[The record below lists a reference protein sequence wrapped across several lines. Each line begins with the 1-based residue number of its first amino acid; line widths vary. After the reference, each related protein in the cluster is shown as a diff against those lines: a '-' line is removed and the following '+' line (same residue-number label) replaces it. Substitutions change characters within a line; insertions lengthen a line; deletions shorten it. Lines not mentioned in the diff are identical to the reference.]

1 MYPQLEF
8 SIAYL
13 NKEKKCTNKMQ
24 ADKNTRY
31 QNEYQ
36 MKLRLDGKQPTKKE
50 ILQLRVS
57 KILEVSIYPK
67 EFLKKIQKEP
77 DFVLYESRGKITRLI
92 FEKRKFRFTTIGI
105 SKQDLQKL
113 QEQHLKL
120 KILEKNSLEQT
131 NFLNR
136 DFKGR

>member
-1 MYPQLEF
+1 
-8 SIAYL
+8 
-13 NKEKKCTNKMQ
+13 MQ

-77 DFVLYESRGKITRLI
+77 DFVLYESRGKITGLI